1 MITMEE
7 QDPRYA
13 GYVQRKEQRG
23 LEVEPYAAW
32 KKRIDGL
39 DKARAV
45 KAGEAPPNPDDLADD
60 SALDEQAAAAQEMAT
75 IAEQKMALAD
85 AKMAEAERLMQAA
98 RAQADAGVQTLEAD
112 VAGVAWP
119 AAEVEGEHRN
129 ASELG
134 PLTHVQAEAPA
145 RVPAR
150 SVDEFEPDEVLHFSC
165 PAHRNYV
172 EIMQAGQKLVVNNSI
187 VTLPHKAIEFTEHHV
202 SFDLQEPEQRE
213 RAAWLLQSKAFRSGV
228 VVLVPKVNIKPAAVR
243 TGPRTSGVQPVKMD
257 RPDALKVR
265 VGA

>member
-1 MITMEE
+1 MITMSE

-13 GYVQRKEQRG
+13 GYVQRKEQKG
-23 LEVEPYAAW
+23 QPAEDYDAW
-32 KKRIDGL
+32 KARIDGL

-45 KAGEAPPNPDDLADD
+45 KAAGPPNPDDTADD
-60 SALDEQAAAAQEMAT
+60 SALDAAQEMAT

-85 AKMAEAERLMQAA
+85 ARMAEAERMMQAA
-98 RAQADAGVQTLEAD
+98 AERNAVVENVIANDL
-112 VAGVAWP
+112 P
-119 AAEVEGEHRN
+119 LIPEVEGEHVN

-134 PLTHVQAEAPA
+134 PLTHVQASSPA

-213 RAAWLLQSKAFRSGV
+213 RAAWLLQSQAFRSGV

-243 TGPRTSGVQPVKMD
+243 TGPRTSGVAPVKMD
-257 RPDALKVR
+257 RPDALTVR